1 MKLLFLIMI
10 TISSCQKQEPQ
21 ITSDEVL
28 FSITNECRARIKFYN
43 VIDGQQYLSEIFDC
57 SYVSFIALHVEP
69 GKYKVKAE
77 TASGRSAEK
86 IFTKGKFSQELNIEF

>member
-1 MKLLFLIMI
+1 MKLLFLMII
-10 TISSCQKQEPQ
+10 TILSCQKQEPRV
-21 ITSDEVL
+21 SDEVL

-43 VIDGQQYLSEIFDC
+43 VIGGQQYLSDIFDC
-57 SYVSFIALHVEP
+57 SYVSFIALHLEP

-86 IFTKGKFSQELNIEF
+86 LFTKGRFSQELNIEF

>member
-1 MKLLFLIMI
+1 MI